1 MTDPYVELEAALERV
16 VTAAREHLAAVKAA
30 EGVPDDDA
38 VWHAYVGLNN
48 AAHAYDQLLNDAFG
62 EVTPWDVE
70 AITDAD
76 GAPPRIVVSGEV
88 NGALGAGQDP
98 HPHVVSV
105 RQRRDYR
112 VPSVAALV
120 RLAEEGRPRLG
131 DGEDGDDD
139 EPIGSVADAVL
150 ELLQSGDGSL
160 AMLDVPELDPL
171 DGVVIVAEVS
181 QALDPHGQ
189 APEEDAA
196 FRLGA
201 EDRVVGRLNER
212 LLLD

>member
-1 MTDPYVELEAALERV
+1 MTDRYVELDAALERV

-30 EGVPDDDA
+30 DGVPDDDV
-38 VWHAYVGLNN
+38 VWHAYVALNN
-48 AAHAYDQLLNDAFG
+48 ASHDYDQRLNDAFG
-62 EVTPWDVE
+62 EVTPWDIEVIDGDE
-70 AITDAD
+70 AD
-76 GAPPRIVVSGEV
+76 SGELRTLISTEV
-88 NGALGAGQDP
+88 NGGRSALDP
-98 HPHVVSV
+98 HPAVVSV

-112 VPSVAALV
+112 VPSVSALL

-131 DGEDGDDD
+131 DEDDD
-139 EPIGSVADAVL
+139 VPIGSVADAVL

-171 DGVVIVAEVS
+171 DGLVIVAEVV
-181 QALDPHGQ
+181 QALDPLTL

-201 EDRVVGRLNER
+201 DDQVIGRLNER
-212 LLLD
+212 LLLE

>member
-1 MTDPYVELEAALERV
+1 MTDRYVELDAALERV
-16 VTAAREHLAAVKAA
+16 VTAAREHLSAVKAA
-30 EGVPDDDA
+30 DGVPDDDA

-48 AAHAYDQLLNDAFG
+48 ASHAYDQLLNDAFG

-70 AITDAD
+70 AITDAEA
-76 GAPPRIVVSGEV
+76 APVRTVVSADV
-88 NGALGAGQDP
+88 SARLGGLDP
-98 HPHVVSV
+98 YPHVVSV

-112 VPSVAALV
+112 VPSVAALL
-120 RLAEEGRPRLG
+120 RLAEDGRPKLG
-131 DGEDGDDD
+131 DEDDE

-171 DGVVIVAEVS
+171 DGVVIVAEVT
-181 QALDPHGQ
+181 QALDPQ
-189 APEEDAA
+189 SLAAEEDAP

-201 EDRVVGRLNER
+201 EDRVVGRLSER
-212 LLLD
+212 LLLE

>member
-1 MTDPYVELEAALERV
+1 MTDRYVELDAALERV

-30 EGVPDDDA
+30 DGAPDADA

-48 AAHAYDQLLNDAFG
+48 ASHAYDQLLLDAFG
-62 EVTPWDVE
+62 EVTPWDIE
-70 AITDAD
+70 AID
-76 GAPPRIVVSGEV
+76 GDERDGGTLRTLVTAEV
-88 NGALGAGQDP
+88 NGGGPASPDP
-98 HPHVVSV
+98 YPHVVSV

-120 RLAEEGRPRLG
+120 KLAEDGRPRLG
-131 DGEDGDDD
+131 DEDDD

-171 DGVVIVAEVS
+171 DGVVIVAEVV
-181 QALDPHGQ
+181 QALDPKSQ
-189 APEEDAA
+189 APEEHAA

-212 LLLD
+212 LLLE